1 MITVCLS
8 YTKEGI
14 WNVIRTLLTYQ
25 IIPGVFFWSC
35 RFGLTSLANHT
46 FPLVEKRVMGNV
58 SLCPSQCHITVT
70 LFSDRLICPQPG
82 PVYLQCWLLHQ
93 VNPEPWPSPRTSLPC
108 QGQGD
113 GFARKYQIS
122 ENVIMISKSSEN
134 IPVQWMPL
142 KVLNLGTSNLFL
154 LNMEIHAF
162 CESFIELRVEPHS
175 NEFAAKLS
183 QIPFYFDFLKAS
195 HGQFFVGERLL
206 MSRNYRQQ
214 ELRGPGQKEQHMKN
228 YRDMFWGESVVLG
241 EWSEGCV
248 SEAKR

>member
-25 IIPGVFFWSC
+25 IIPGVFTWSC

-46 FPLVEKRVMGNV
+46 FSLVEKRVMGNV
-58 SLCPSQCHITVT
+58 SPCPSQCHITVT
-70 LFSDRLICPQPG
+70 LFSDRLISPQPG
-82 PVYLQCWLLHQ
+82 PVYLQCWLLLQ
-93 VNPEPWPSPRTSLPC
+93 VNPELWPSPRTSPPC
-108 QGQGD
+108 QGQGGD
-113 GFARKYQIS
+113 FARKYQIS

-134 IPVQWMPL
+134 IPIQWMPL

-195 HGQFFVGERLL
+195 HGQSFLLVNAYWWVGIIGSKSWEAPDRR
-206 MSRNYRQQ
+206 SSTCKVI
-214 ELRGPGQKEQHMKN
+214 ETCS
-228 YRDMFWGESVVLG
+228 GENQ
-241 EWSEGCV
+241 
-248 SEAKR
+248 